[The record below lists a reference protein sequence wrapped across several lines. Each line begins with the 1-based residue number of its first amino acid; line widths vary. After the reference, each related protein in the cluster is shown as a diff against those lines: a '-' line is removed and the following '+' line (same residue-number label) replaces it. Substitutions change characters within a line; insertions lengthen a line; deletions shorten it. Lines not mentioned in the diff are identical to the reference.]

1 MFRIEDYLSPGR
13 AFEPA
18 QSHAVFPGQ
27 LGFQITQYTPKF
39 TITKANCDLALLG
52 VPESRCSNNAGTEK
66 APDQVRQKLY
76 SLFSPNPN
84 LKVVDLGNLRSGCS
98 HSDTIVGLTEVIQF
112 ILKQNVIPIIIG
124 GSQELTFSNYAAYE
138 TLEQTISIASVDCR
152 FDIGN
157 SEVEFDHKSY
167 LSKILFH
174 ESKYLFNFSNIG
186 YQTYFV
192 SDDEIQLFDDLG
204 FERYRLG
211 MLRGGVNEV
220 EPVLRDA
227 DIVSIDIGAVRFSD
241 APGNKEASPNGLF
254 GHDLCQLCRFAGMS
268 DKVSSFGIYEVN
280 PDFDING
287 QTALL
292 AAEAI
297 WHFIEGYYLRKNDFP
312 FCDLSE
318 YTKFVVADNK
328 FEEEFVFY
336 KSSKSERWWLEIP
349 AQRTKQRKKALIA
362 CTADDYRKASQN
374 EIPGRYLRYF
384 KENL

>member
-1 MFRIEDYLSPGR
+1 MFKIEDYLDKVS
-13 AFEPA
+13 AFDEE
-18 QSHAVFPGQ
+18 QSHYVFSGQ
-27 LGFQITQYTPKF
+27 LGLQIKKF
-39 TITKANCDLALLG
+39 TPGFTVDKANCDLALIG
-52 VPESRCSNNAGTEK
+52 VPESRSSNNNGSEK

-76 SLFSPNPN
+76 SLFSPNSN
-84 LKVVDLGNLRSGCS
+84 LKLVDLGNLKSGFS
-98 HSDTIVGLTEVIQF
+98 HSDTIIGLIDVLQYL
-112 ILKQNVIPIIIG
+112 LKQNVIPIIIG
-124 GSQELTFSNYAAYE
+124 GTQDLTFSNYAAYE
-138 TLEQTISIASVDCR
+138 MLEQTISIASIDSR

-157 SEVEFDHKSY
+157 SELIFDNKSY

-174 ESKYLFNFSNIG
+174 DSKYLFNFSNIA

-211 MLRGGVNEV
+211 VLRGGVNEV

-227 DIVSIDIGAVRFSD
+227 DVVSIDMGAVRFSD
-241 APGNKEASPNGLF
+241 APGNKQASPNGLF

-280 PDFDING
+280 PDYDING
-287 QTALL
+287 QTSFL

-328 FEEEFVFY
+328 FENEFVFY

-349 AQRTKQRKKALIA
+349 AQRTKQKKKALIA
-362 CTADDYRKASQN
+362 CTADDYRKTSQN
-374 EIPGRYLRYF
+374 EIPSRYLRYF
-384 KENL
+384 KDNM